1 MDLKKKNN
9 IYNYTK
15 FNMEKI
21 QLAPEELSRL
31 QEANNKVADIVASL
45 GQIEIQISLLQ
56 KNKESLLASFSQIQQ
71 DQDQLATELT
81 QKYGDGTIDITSGE
95 FTKVG

>member
-1 MDLKKKNN
+1 
-9 IYNYTK
+9 
-15 FNMEKI
+15 MEKI

-45 GQIEIQISLLQ
+45 GQIEIQMSLLQ
-56 KNKESLLASFSQIQQ
+56 KNKESLLASFAQIQQ
-71 DQDQLATELT
+71 DQNQLATELT

-95 FTKVG
+95 FTKAE

>member
-1 MDLKKKNN
+1 
-9 IYNYTK
+9 
-15 FNMEKI
+15 MEKI
-21 QLAPEELSRL
+21 KLTSEELSQL
-31 QEANNKVADIVASL
+31 QDLNNKVADIVTSL

-81 QKYGDGTIDITSGE
+81 QKYGDGTIDINSGE
-95 FTKVG
+95 FTKAG

>member
-1 MDLKKKNN
+1 
-9 IYNYTK
+9 
-15 FNMEKI
+15 MEKI
-21 QLAPEELSRL
+21 QLASEELSKL
-31 QEANNKVADIVASL
+31 QEFNSKVADIIASL

-56 KNKESLLASFSQIQQ
+56 ENKKSLLANFSQIQQ
-71 DQDQLATELT
+71 DQDQLAQELT

>member
-1 MDLKKKNN
+1 
-9 IYNYTK
+9 
-15 FNMEKI
+15 MEKI

-45 GQIEIQISLLQ
+45 GQIEIQVSLLQ

-71 DQDQLATELT
+71 DQDQLAMELT

-95 FTKVG
+95 FTKAG

>member
-1 MDLKKKNN
+1 
-9 IYNYTK
+9 
-15 FNMEKI
+15 MEKI

-45 GQIEIQISLLQ
+45 GQIEIQISLL
-56 KNKESLLASFSQIQQ
+56 KDNKRSLLGTFAQIQQ
-71 DQDQLATELT
+71 DQEQLATELT

-95 FTKVG
+95 FTKAE

>member
-1 MDLKKKNN
+1 
-9 IYNYTK
+9 
-15 FNMEKI
+15 MEKI

-45 GQIEIQISLLQ
+45 GQIEIQMSLLQ
-56 KNKESLLASFSQIQQ
+56 KNKESLLANFSQIQQ

-95 FTKVG
+95 FTKAG

>member
-1 MDLKKKNN
+1 
-9 IYNYTK
+9 
-15 FNMEKI
+15 MEKI
-21 QLAPEELSRL
+21 QLTPEELSKL
-31 QEANNKVADIVASL
+31 QDSNDKVTDIVTSL

-56 KNKESLLASFSQIQQ
+56 KNKESLLTSFTQIQQ

-95 FTKVG
+95 FTKAG

>member
-1 MDLKKKNN
+1 
-9 IYNYTK
+9 
-15 FNMEKI
+15 MEKI

-45 GQIEIQISLLQ
+45 GQIEIQMSLLQ
-56 KNKESLLASFSQIQQ
+56 KNKESLLASFAQIQQ
-71 DQDQLATELT
+71 DQNQLATELT

-95 FTKVG
+95 FTKAG